1 MNPGETALLCM
12 DLQNDIVDPNGAR
25 GKGGNAQFVAQRN
38 VLANVR
44 RAQDAARE
52 AGIVVAHVRVGYRED
67 YADAIAVSPRF
78 EGMKK
83 VKGAILGTWGCEFP
97 ETVTPRPDE
106 VVFTKQGVNPFFN
119 SGLLTWLLH
128 RGVCEV
134 VLCGVSTNMVVEA
147 SARYC
152 DDAGLRE
159 TVLEDGCAS
168 NKQEWHEFSVTQI
181 LPMLGRVI
189 SVDDFTR
196 ELRQ

>member
-1 MNPGETALLCM
+1 MS
-12 DLQNDIVDPNGAR
+12 II
-25 GKGGNAQFVAQRN
+25 
-38 VLANVR
+38 
-44 RAQDAARE
+44 DAACE
-52 AGIVVAHVRVGYRED
+52 AWLPCNRVGWTRKGNPD
-67 YADAIAVSPRF
+67 QWRSDGTF
-78 EGMKK
+78 E
-83 VKGAILGTWGCEFP
+83 L
-97 ETVTPRPDE
+97 
-106 VVFTKQGVNPFFN
+106 VFTKQGVNPFFN

-128 RGVCEV
+128 RGVREV

-152 DDAGLRE
+152 DDAGFRV